1 MQYKNRFK
9 INGFHKIGCNLFFV
23 CSREDFLC
31 VGKNMGTFRSTC
43 EFLVTNV
50 LSIRDP
56 ATSVA

>member
-1 MQYKNRFK
+1 
-9 INGFHKIGCNLFFV
+9 
-23 CSREDFLC
+23 
-31 VGKNMGTFRSTC
+31 MGTFRSTC